1 MRNVS
6 DLLRTSAG
14 RRLTLVAGPWDAR
27 PVESVVLVDE
37 TRDLESAPPGALA
50 ILSRN
55 AMRGCDVPAALRVAG
70 QGRLAAIVLPGPSGT
85 SPDIVE
91 LARRVGVALLTGA
104 SDQPLSDTV
113 LGLSATLRADPD
125 LLLRRTRDAIDGL
138 GAMEGAAERDIL
150 RTASA
155 SIGVEYGV
163 ADIAE
168 PAANTAVIRVDGRPD
183 GYVCWDGEDPA
194 AAIVARVVA
203 TTLGRV
209 RAAARAAERARELAL
224 LALLRAGTKEV
235 RAAARRARHEGV
247 PVDGRHV
254 AVFLRDGE
262 AGGEAPADVRAR
274 RSDRQLDETA
284 QRARGDDAARRVRR
298 TISGVSDAAELSAPP
313 IVTRWQDGLLVILTT
328 DEPSTWDEGG
338 PFTDALSDAARPGA
352 AGVGGIGV
360 GTCRPG
366 ADGLR
371 RTASQARA
379 AAGRARAGEVV
390 RFDRLGA
397 NAILAEL
404 SGSESAVMTARDMLA
419 PLGGLGSLSPYA
431 VPTLKAYL
439 DSWGSRVRAAE
450 LLNLHPNA
458 VAHRIRRISEVLKAD
473 LSDPQ
478 TRFALQVACHV
489 VLEHEC
495 LPGTTGPSAS
505 S

>member
-1 MRNVS
+1 MRHVS

-37 TRDLESAPPGALA
+37 TRDLEAAPPGALA

-55 AMRGCDVPAALRVAG
+55 AMRNCDVLTALRVAG
-70 QGRLAAIVLPGPSGT
+70 RGRLAAIVLPGPSGT

-104 SDQPLSDTV
+104 SDRPLSDTV
-113 LGLSATLRADPD
+113 LGLSAILRADPD

-168 PAANTAVIRVDGRPD
+168 PTANTAVIRVDGRPD

-224 LALLRAGTKEV
+224 LALLRAGTNDV
-235 RAAARRARHEGV
+235 PAAARRARRKGV
-247 PVDGRHV
+247 PVDGRHI

-262 AGGEAPADVRAR
+262 APPDAGAR
-274 RSDRQLDETA
+274 RPDRQTDETT
-284 QRARGDDAARRVRR
+284 DDAARRVRR
-298 TISGVSDAAELSAPP
+298 TLSRMSEAAELSAPP

-328 DEPSTWDEGG
+328 DEPPARNEGG
-338 PFTDALSDAARPGA
+338 PFTDALSHAARPGA
-352 AGVGGIGV
+352 AGAGGIGI
-360 GTCRPG
+360 GTCRQG
-366 ADGLR
+366 AEGLR
-371 RTASQARA
+371 RTAAQARA
-379 AAGRARAGEVV
+379 AAGRASAGEVI

-419 PLGGLGSLSPYA
+419 PLGGLGSLSRHA
-431 VPTLKAYL
+431 IPTLKAYL

-458 VAHRIRRISEVLKAD
+458 VAHRIRRIAEALQAD

-495 LPGTTGPSAS
+495 LPGTTEPSAS